1 MKLEE
6 LTFNIG
12 EKIES
17 NYIQSKLRFFTIK
30 NDIIEIE
37 INDNKKEYNVKSKNF
52 FSTLSKLCKKYN
64 VNLHDI
70 LCNSLNN
77 DDCKCEQ
84 CGKLIEKEKI
94 SISCSKICVP
104 KYCCDDCYQNHL
116 NKHKEIQK
124 IKLELKLKTKK
135 CQICGQEYIYD
146 GSRPRLGTCSNEN
159 CKKIARERLNNKI
172 KETHWTHKDNKN
184 DITEKRIKTR
194 LKNDKELNRKYIAWN
209 KGKTGIYS
217 KETIEKIRQATIK
230 QLNEQRTHKT
240 GIEKIIENLLKENN
254 INYKYSFILKNRQF
268 DFCLLD
274 YNIIIECDG
283 DYWHGNPRFYPNPS
297 EHQLMKQKDDLIKTN
312 IAKENNFFIFHFWE
326 YDIMNNLNNIKDQ
339 ILNKIKDYEENIL

>member
-1 MKLEE
+1 MKLDE
-6 LTFNIG
+6 LTFDID
-12 EKIES
+12 EKIIS
-17 NYIQSKLRFFTIK
+17 NDIKSKLKYFTIK

-37 INDNKKEYNVKSKNF
+37 INNNKKEYNVKSKNF
-52 FSTLSKLCKKYN
+52 FSMLSYFCKKYN
-64 VNLHDI
+64 VNLYDI
-70 LCNSLNN
+70 LYNSLNN

-94 SISCSKICVP
+94 YISRTKINVP
-104 KYCCDDCYQNHL
+104 KYCCNDCYQNHL
-116 NKHKEIQK
+116 NEYKEKQK
-124 IKLELKLKTKK
+124 IKLKTKK
-135 CQICGQEYIYD
+135 CCICGKEYIYD
-146 GSRPRLGTCSNEN
+146 DSRPRLGTCSNEK
-159 CKKIARERLNNKI
+159 CKKIAREKINNKI

-184 DITEKRIKTR
+184 DIIEKRINTR
-194 LKNDKELNRKYIAWN
+194 LKNDKEQNRQYTAWN

-230 QLNEQRTHKT
+230 QLSEQKVHKT

-254 INYKYSFILKNRQF
+254 INYKYSFILENRQF

-283 DYWHGNPRFYPNPS
+283 DYWHGNPKFYS
-297 EHQLMKQKDDLIKTN
+297 ILTEQQKMKQKDDLIKTN
-312 IAKENNFFIFHFWE
+312 IAKENNFFVFHFWE
-326 YDIMNNLNNIKDQ
+326 YDINNNLDNIKKQ

>member
-1 MKLEE
+1 MKLNE
-6 LTFNIG
+6 LTFDID
-12 EKIES
+12 EKIIS
-17 NYIQSKLRFFTIK
+17 NDIKSKLKYFTIK

-37 INDNKKEYNVKSKNF
+37 INNNKKEYNVKSKNF
-52 FSTLSKLCKKYN
+52 FSMLSHFCKKYN
-64 VNLHDI
+64 VNLYDI
-70 LCNSLNN
+70 LYNSLNT

-94 SISCSKICVP
+94 YISRSKINVP
-104 KYCCDDCYQNHL
+104 KYCCNDCYQNHL
-116 NKHKEIQK
+116 NEYKEKQK
-124 IKLELKLKTKK
+124 IKLKTKK
-135 CQICGQEYIYD
+135 CKICGQEYICD
-146 GSRPRLGTCSNEN
+146 DSRPRLGTCSNEK

-184 DITEKRIKTR
+184 DINEKRINTR
-194 LKNDKELNRKYIAWN
+194 LKNDKEQNRQYTAWN

-230 QLNEQRTHKT
+230 QLSEQRVHKT

-254 INYKYSFILKNRQF
+254 INYKYSFILENRQF

-283 DYWHGNPRFYPNPS
+283 DYWHGNPKFYPILT
-297 EHQLMKQKDDLIKTN
+297 EQQKMKQKDDLIKTN
-312 IAKENNFFIFHFWE
+312 IAKENNFFVFHFWE
-326 YDIMNNLNNIKDQ
+326 YDINNNLDNIKKQ